1 MSRLGESRRVFFTHT
16 RRHCVV
22 TCVVRRLKSSS
33 PSACEVPFLAP
44 STRVSRRPRGRASP
58 QRLAGH
64 AHVSL
69 CDGPARASRSLRRGL
84 ITCCCAHHR
93 PWSPRVTA
101 QADDCGAGARE
112 RKGHR
117 RRDAGCSRR
126 PAPLRPLPAAS
137 APTPGPAQLPPPS
150 AARRHFRRSRR
161 RRAQALGASGRVRAT
176 TALRVVCVA
185 RAWVCACACVWRC
198 GTPLLR
204 DSAVR
209 FYRGPC
215 PLTRRCRSACGP
227 CERSRCDRPGGV
239 SAAVPA
245 PLR

>member
-22 TCVVRRLKSSS
+22 TCLVRRLKSSS

-137 APTPGPAQLPPPS
+137 APTPGPAQLPPAPPALRRS
-150 AARRHFRRSRR
+150 APLPPVQTAARAGPRRVRTRPCHDGVARRVRRSCMG
-161 RRAQALGASGRVRAT
+161 LRVRV
-176 TALRVVCVA
+176 RVAVWHPSFA
-185 RAWVCACACVWRC
+185 RFRCAFLPRSVSSHPPRPFGVW
-198 GTPLLR
+198 PL
-204 DSAVR
+204 
-209 FYRGPC
+209 
-215 PLTRRCRSACGP
+215 
-227 CERSRCDRPGGV
+227 
-239 SAAVPA
+239 
-245 PLR
+245 